1 MGFRTAKRLNAQ
13 FTFYLHVDLP
23 LSYTTHL
30 LDPIEPLGYPLI
42 SLHQY
47 LFAKTGWNKDK
58 LPVTINFLKIT
69 AAHRS

>member
-1 MGFRTAKRLNAQ
+1 MRFRTAKRLNAQ

-23 LSYTTHL
+23 LSYMTHL
-30 LDPIEPLGYPLI
+30 LDPIKPLSLN

-47 LFAKTGWNKDK
+47 LYTKTLWNKDK
-58 LPVTINFLKIT
+58 LPVTSNFLKIT

>member
-13 FTFYLHVDLP
+13 FTFYLRVDLP

-47 LFAKTGWNKDK
+47 LFAKTLWNKDM
-58 LPVTINFLKIT
+58 LPITSNFLKIT

>member
-1 MGFRTAKRLNAQ
+1 MGFWTAKRLNAQ

-30 LDPIEPLGYPLI
+30 LDPIEHYPLI

-47 LFAKTGWNKDK
+47 LFAKTLWNKDK
-58 LPVTINFLKIT
+58 LRVTSNFLKIT

>member
-1 MGFRTAKRLNAQ
+1 MGFRPAKRLNAQ
-13 FTFYLHVDLP
+13 FTFNLHADLP

-30 LDPIEPLGYPLI
+30 LDPIEPLSLN

-47 LFAKTGWNKDK
+47 LFAKTLRNKDIQ
-58 LPVTINFLKIT
+58 PVTNNFLKIT

>member
-1 MGFRTAKRLNAQ
+1 MDFRTAKRLNAQ
-13 FTFYLHVDLP
+13 FTFYLQVDLP

-30 LDPIEPLGYPLI
+30 LDAIENHYPLI

-47 LFAKTGWNKDK
+47 LFAKTLWNKDK
-58 LPVTINFLKIT
+58 LRVTSNLLKIT

>member
-30 LDPIEPLGYPLI
+30 LDPIEPLSL

-58 LPVTINFLKIT
+58 LPVTSNFLKIT